1 MSWMQETEWVLGSG
15 PCRRLIWRAHACAQG
30 YEREEEALGLRQRL
44 AEFARENGKFADVK
58 RSLKEEVAQLQ
69 AALAAKSGEAA
80 QLLDM
85 CNALMSDV
93 EAARG
98 AGKASAA
105 AAEGAP
111 DAAAP

>member
-1 MSWMQETEWVLGSG
+1 MQVPDL
-15 PCRRLIWRAHACAQG
+15 AHACVQG

-44 AEFARENGKFADVK
+44 ADFARENGKFADAK
-58 RSLKEEVAQLQ
+58 RALKDEAAQLQ

-98 AGKASAA
+98 SGESGAAKAASAPS
-105 AAEGAP
+105 GA
-111 DAAAP
+111 